1 MNNKLKALE
10 FNLKK
15 YKSRINQLN
24 EEINK
29 RNSKI
34 EKVLENQ

>member
-10 FNLKK
+10 VNLKK